1 MRYPVFGPAQ
11 VELIDGDPVTSIED
25 LLQIAWPLLLA
36 RAASDSQISDE
47 NLNQML
53 KDAHDNGVKNPERP
67 HASEAEFLG

>member
-1 MRYPVFGPAQ
+1 M
-11 VELIDGDPVTSIED
+11 ELIDGDPVTSIED

-53 KDAHDNGVKNPERP
+53 KDAHDNGVTTPERP
-67 HASEAEFLG
+67 HASEAEFPG